1 MVPGKL
7 ENVDHV
13 FVSVGAGYVI
23 EKSVEEAREFFK
35 AKSGIIEPNIKSLR
49 NQAMSVEEQLPIVQQ
64 VSNSSKDSE
73 VDDWSEE
80 SSVETTTSSN

>member
-64 VSNSSKDSE
+64 VSIIGRIQK
-73 VDDWSEE
+73 
-80 SSVETTTSSN
+80 

>member
-1 MVPGKL
+1 MIPVSASVMVPGKL

-64 VSNSSKDSE
+64 VSPGE
-73 VDDWSEE
+73 RIQR
-80 SSVETTTSSN
+80 

>member
-1 MVPGKL
+1 M
-7 ENVDHV
+7 
-13 FVSVGAGYVI
+13 I

-64 VSNSSKDSE
+64 VSNSSKDKG
-73 VDDWSEE
+73 
-80 SSVETTTSSN
+80 